1 MTENELVNK
10 IEQFRDQF
18 GKGQNGMVTWDRF
31 CAFLGY
37 STDEVKEC
45 YQRGRE
51 KGSAYG
57 GRSKL
62 LERFFTEVT
71 AMMVET
77 CDTAAKLNKL
87 LDQNPLQEKETQS
100 NEKVFR
106 IEFGNGDKRSED
118 ARK

>member
-1 MTENELVNK
+1 MAERRRFELL
-10 IEQFRDQF
+10 EQKNVR
-18 GKGQNGMVTWDRF
+18 RI
-31 CAFLGY
+31 
-37 STDEVKEC
+37 S
-45 YQRGRE
+45 
-51 KGSAYG
+51 SAM
-57 GRSKL
+57 

-106 IEFGNGDKRSED
+106 FEFGNGDKRAED